1 MQMTPVF
8 SDLSTDEAANIEVRN
23 ETLWRPQELTPDT
36 LPNKLAEMGHDP
48 DFIKWVFEHD
58 LIQVDKVTIKQ
69 LPKNDKRVNEFN
81 NLNKT

>member
-1 MQMTPVF
+1 
-8 SDLSTDEAANIEVRN
+8 
-23 ETLWRPQELTPDT
+23 
-36 LPNKLAEMGHDP
+36 MGNDP

-69 LPKNDKRVNEFN
+69 LPKNDKRVDEFN